1 MKKVL
6 TYNKKGGI
14 IKKYQATDKK
24 VVKKYFRISNKN
36 EAIRIKKARITNFL
50 FCLKNKIKK
59 CRKKY

>member
-14 IKKYQATDKK
+14 IRKYQATDKK

-36 EAIRIKKARITNFL
+36 EAIRIKKQELLIFYFA
-50 FCLKNKIKK
+50 
-59 CRKKY
+59 